1 MQHSKGDSGDS
12 VRMQTNKGLYLNTN
26 PWGWLYA
33 LPSCVVCYLK

>member
-26 PWGWLYA
+26 P
-33 LPSCVVCYLK
+33 